1 MSTAPHEN
9 SSYENSPREHRPH
22 EHRPLDTRFAALHR
36 RPGEPLLL
44 PNAWD
49 HASAAV
55 LAEQGFDAIGTT
67 SLGVAAAAGLPDGA
81 AATRDETLRLAG
93 RLGRSG
99 RYLLSVDVENGFS
112 DDPGEVAAF
121 AVELAEAGVVGINLE
136 DGRPDGTLTPAAVH
150 AAKIAAIKAAAPDLF
165 VNARTD
171 THWLSLPDPVQE
183 TDRRLAAYQL
193 AGADGLFVP
202 GLTDRGAIGR
212 LCGSLALP
220 LNILY
225 TPTGPTLPELAALG
239 VARVSLGSYLYRT
252 ALAAAVSTALAVRA
266 GAPGPAGPV
275 DTPAY
280 ATVQALYA
288 DGR

>member
-1 MSTAPHEN
+1 MSRAPLNHAL
-9 SSYENSPREHRPH
+9 
-22 EHRPLDTRFAALHR
+22 LDTPFAALHR

-55 LAEQGFDAIGTT
+55 LAEQGFAAVGTT

-81 AATRDETLRLAG
+81 AATRDETLRLAR

-112 DDPGEVAAF
+112 DDPSEVAAY
-121 AVELAEAGVVGINLE
+121 AVELVSAGVVGINLE
-136 DGRPDGTLTPAAVH
+136 DGRPDGTLTPTAVH
-150 AAKIAAIKAAAPDLF
+150 AAKIAAIKAAAPALF

-171 THWLSLPDPVQE
+171 SYWLALPGPAEE
-183 TDRRLAAYQL
+183 TDRRLDAYQL

-202 GLTDRGAIGR
+202 GLTDPAAIER
-212 LCGSLALP
+212 LCAGLARP
-220 LNILY
+220 LNILW
-225 TPTGPTLPELAALG
+225 TPAGPSLPELAALG

-252 ALAAAVSTALAVRA
+252 GLAAAVSTALAIRS
-266 GAPGPAGPV
+266 GAPAASASG
-275 DTPAY
+275 DTPGY
-280 ATVQALYA
+280 AAVQALYA

>member
-1 MSTAPHEN
+1 MSSTPLDAPLD
-9 SSYENSPREHRPH
+9 RA
-22 EHRPLDTRFAALHR
+22 PLDTPLDTPFAALHR
-36 RPGEPLLL
+36 RPGAPLLL

-55 LAEQGFDAIGTT
+55 LAEQGFAAIGTT

-81 AATRDETLRLAG
+81 AATRDETLRLAR
-93 RLGRSG
+93 RLGGSG

-112 DDPGEVAAF
+112 DDPDEVAAF
-121 AVELAEAGVVGINLE
+121 AAELADAGVVGINLE
-136 DGRPDGTLTPAAVH
+136 DGRPDGTLTPAALH
-150 AAKIAAIKAAAPDLF
+150 AAKITAVKAAAPALF

-171 THWLSLPDPVQE
+171 THWLALPDPDEE
-183 TDRRLAAYQL
+183 TDRRLDAYQL

-202 GLTDRGAIGR
+202 GLTDPAAIER
-212 LCGSLALP
+212 LCGGLARP

-252 ALAAAVSTALAVRA
+252 ALAAAVSTALAIRA
-266 GAPGPAGPV
+266 GTPGPAAAPV
-275 DTPAY
+275 DAPAY

>member
-1 MSTAPHEN
+1 MSPM
-9 SSYENSPREHRPH
+9 SPIDRS
-22 EHRPLDTRFAALHR
+22 PLDTPFAALHR
-36 RPGEPLLL
+36 RPEPLLL

-55 LAEQGFDAIGTT
+55 LAEQGFAAVGTT

-81 AATRDETLRLAG
+81 AATREETLRLAR

-99 RYLLSVDVENGFS
+99 RCLLSVDVENGFS
-112 DDPGEVAAF
+112 DDPDEVAAF
-121 AVELAEAGVVGINLE
+121 AVELASAGVAGINLE

-150 AAKIAAIKAAAPDLF
+150 AAKIGAVKAAAPDLF

-171 THWLSLPDPVQE
+171 THWLALPDPAEE
-183 TDRRLAAYQL
+183 TDRRLAAYRR

-202 GLTDRGAIGR
+202 GLSDPAAIAR
-212 LCGSLALP
+212 LCAGLDLP

-225 TPTGPTLPELAALG
+225 SPTGPALPDLAALG

-252 ALAAAVSTALAVRA
+252 ALAAAVSTALAVRS
-266 GAPGPAGPV
+266 GSPAPAASTG
-275 DTPAY
+275 TPGY
-280 ATVQALYA
+280 ATVRALYA